1 MQYLTA
7 RWTNTVHVKRD
18 LVVVFM
24 TVGIINDN
32 SFKEL
37 ALSKKVLSG
46 LFNGLIFCSY
56 VGREVY

>member
-1 MQYLTA
+1 
-7 RWTNTVHVKRD
+7 
-18 LVVVFM
+18 M